1 MKTDSGMNALK
12 REHLIAV
19 WGSLEWRHH
28 GTGMLQAYLPDRDV
42 RVHVWHPKLL
52 LPGMAMSGAMHNHRF
67 TFVSTVLA
75 GAIEHTHLRTRET
88 TAGAHQLFHIE
99 NASKGRDCDLLPGA
113 RVTLT
118 MEPDEVFREGRTYG
132 VGKWSFHWARPHI
145 GLAVTWVE
153 IRDKEEHKTA
163 SLVCPYGT
171 TPVHAFTHQRDVE
184 LEAQLLRGA
193 VRFLRGEPPFQPKV
207 PEWAGMDDFGGSDY

>member
-1 MKTDSGMNALK
+1 MKTEDSGQTRLK
-12 REHLIAV
+12 REHLISL

-28 GTGMLQAYLPDRDV
+28 GTGMLQAYLQGEFADV
-42 RVHVWHPKLL
+42 RVHVWHPRLV
-52 LPGMAMSGAMHNHRF
+52 LPGMVTSGAMHNHRF
-67 TFVSTVLA
+67 GFKSTVLA
-75 GAIEHTHLRTRET
+75 GSIAHSFLRTRESA
-88 TAGAHQLFHIE
+88 AGAHQLFSIA

-118 MEPDEVFREGRTYG
+118 MEPDEVFGENRSYYI
-132 VGKWSFHWARPHI
+132 GKWAFHWARPHH
-145 GLAVTWVE
+145 GLAVTWVQ
-153 IRDKEEHKTA
+153 IADKEMDKTA

-193 VRFLRGEPPFQPKV
+193 VRFLRGEAPFP
-207 PEWAGMDDFGGSDY
+207 GSDY